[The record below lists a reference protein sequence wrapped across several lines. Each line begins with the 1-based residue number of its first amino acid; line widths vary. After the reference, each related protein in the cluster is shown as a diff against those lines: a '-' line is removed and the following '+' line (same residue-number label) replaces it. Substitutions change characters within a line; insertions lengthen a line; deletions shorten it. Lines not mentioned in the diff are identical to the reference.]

1 MRRREPPPLAAWV
14 LRHLT
19 TGDRDEALDGDLL
32 EVFRL
37 GRSSAWYW
45 RQVITACS
53 VSWMRSLRERSSLL
67 VFALIWAGLAPA
79 WTTIVD
85 RIQTNSHQFGHVW
98 KLSWPFSILAE
109 FTSWMGLDVVFLW
122 AGILLYVLVQ
132 PRAIKS
138 VPRTLARAFVL
149 APLFLLPA
157 YFATFVLMNLFVY
170 PGLAIDVHTIT
181 PVSEITDL
189 RLWAN
194 AVRMPFLIA
203 LVGALWSAVP
213 VKRRIAGQLIE
224 PASFE
229 NSDQH
234 GSVGVASRLD
244 EYVLRRTFSIT
255 VGAGLVNAMI
265 AAVILCRLPDVQP
278 RDLGSVCGIAASY
291 VLVGALAG
299 VVGSWLY
306 WNSPTSPLRDESP
319 LPFSLFALTCAA
331 GWVWV
336 PAMVLFAEQ
345 VSAATALAA
354 MLGAM
359 MLAPGL
365 RRATTLVF
373 VPAQSQLPEWD
384 DGELFAESLY
394 QPPFDLRGYVIALGL
409 AAAGA
414 AIFSHSNYTAA
425 ALLATSAF
433 LFAWEQSATAPISRD
448 RERQVKRAA
457 MRVLCAALP
466 AVLLTMWA
474 LLDGMSARAHRSQMN
489 AAAAAAASAS
499 DDASRTK
506 NAASSSGIGGYQSVV
521 LWPFPPKKQ
530 IAPPLQ
536 LDDSLLAS
544 GSKKP
549 YTIRFNGAYWFL
561 QSPLKQP
568 GRNAHVARGTPVNVD
583 IKANNATALVMDAHQ
598 KLPASI
604 RTARCREVQVEI
616 ENLDNRAG
624 IVALAV
630 FLTDD
635 QASPKQTFYL
645 GQQPVVSTEPG
656 RFYVK
661 LTPVTETLRFAV
673 PPNASLRKFNE
684 ITVMFLPDY
693 EHTFVAPKIA
703 IVQFDLLPR

>member
-45 RQVITACS
+45 RQVLTACS

-67 VFALIWAGLAPA
+67 IFALIWAGLAPA

-98 KLSWPFSILAE
+98 KLSWPFSILAK

-122 AGILLYVLVQ
+122 AGILVYVLVQ
-132 PRAIKS
+132 PREIKS
-138 VPRTLARAFVL
+138 VRRTLARAFVL
-149 APLFLLPA
+149 APAILLPA

-170 PGLAIDVHTIT
+170 PGLAIDVRTIS

-189 RLWAN
+189 RLWAD

-224 PASFE
+224 PVSFE
-229 NSDQH
+229 TSDKDTPA
-234 GSVGVASRLD
+234 GVASRLD
-244 EYVLRRTFSIT
+244 ECVLRRTISVT

-265 AAVILCRLPDVQP
+265 AAVILCRLPDVEP
-278 RDLGSVCGIAASY
+278 HDLGSVCGIAVSY

-306 WNSPTSPLRDESP
+306 WHSPTSPLREKSP

-336 PAMVLFAEQ
+336 PAMVIFAEQ

-354 MLGAM
+354 MIGAM

-365 RRATTLVF
+365 RGATTLVF
-373 VPAQSQLPEWD
+373 VPAQPEMPEWD
-384 DGELFAESLY
+384 EGELFAESLY
-394 QPPFDLRGYVIALGL
+394 QPPINLRGYVIALGL

-414 AIFSHSNYTAA
+414 AMFSHSNYTAA
-425 ALLATSAF
+425 ALLAASAF
-433 LFAWEQSATAPISRD
+433 FFAWEKSATAPISRD
-448 RERQVKRAA
+448 RDRQVKRAA
-457 MRVLCAALP
+457 MRVFCAALP

-474 LLDGMSARAHRSQMN
+474 LLDGMSTRAHASQAN
-489 AAAAAAASAS
+489 ASAAAASAS
-499 DDASRTK
+499 DDASRAETT
-506 NAASSSGIGGYQSVV
+506 APGSGIGGYQSVV
-521 LWPFPPKKQ
+521 LWPYPPKKQ
-530 IAPPLQ
+530 IVPPLQ
-536 LDDSLLAS
+536 LDDSSLLAP

-549 YTIRFNGAYWFL
+549 YSIRFNGAYWFL

-568 GRNAHVARGTPVNVD
+568 GRNAHRARGTPVTVD
-583 IKANNATALVMDAHQ
+583 IKANNSIALVMDAHQ

-604 RTARCREVQVEI
+604 RTARCREVQIDI

-624 IVALAV
+624 IVSLGV

-645 GQQPVVSTEPG
+645 GQQPVVSTEP
-656 RFYVK
+656 RQFYVK
-661 LTPVTETLRFAV
+661 KTPVSETLRFAV
-673 PPNASLRKFNE
+673 PPGAPIRRFNE
-684 ITVMFLPDY
+684 ITVMFLPDF
-693 EHTFVAPKIA
+693 EHTFVAPKIS